1 MVAQNTQL
9 KKKFMNDESAIYFYQ
24 NTQTNMF

>member
-9 KKKFMNDESAIYFYQ
+9 KKKFMNDEATIFYQ